1 MFCWDQLIFP
11 FGRQRAGRQGCLATV
26 RKYRRCYMS
35 EIGRRGAAVLYERY
49 RHIPY
54 GVSGWALIDRETEQ
68 VKARW

>member
-1 MFCWDQLIFP
+1 
-11 FGRQRAGRQGCLATV
+11 
-26 RKYRRCYMS
+26 MS